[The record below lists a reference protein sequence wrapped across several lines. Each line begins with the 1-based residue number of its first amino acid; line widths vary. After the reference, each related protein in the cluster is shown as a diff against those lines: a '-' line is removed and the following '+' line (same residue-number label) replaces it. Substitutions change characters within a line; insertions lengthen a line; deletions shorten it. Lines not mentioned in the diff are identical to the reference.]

1 MDPTQTP
8 NQNPS
13 AAMMLGSPQTGQPS
27 APGAAAL
34 GTPPAVATP
43 SPQPSAPAAPAAAT
57 TQAPQ
62 QPATPAQPQ
71 PAPSPAQ
78 QVAAAQN
85 AHHAVLGRLARYLL
99 GSENQY
105 QVNPQTGQVD
115 ATPVQRKP
123 GDIFRSVV
131 TGAILGMAAGSQ
143 SHDFAGGFGQGG
155 AAAIQQQQNQD
166 QQRYARAQQQQ
177 AAQQKQ
183 RAFDLEKQSHDAAV
197 AQQNANN
204 LRLDWEMGLNSQ
216 RFLDEHNDRERA
228 FQLQLD
234 QMGATPMKIPS
245 GGEDINDQVGNGK
258 ALQKLV
264 GQDLDAVKAPDGYH
278 TLHTMSVDTS
288 GLSFKGGQ
296 WVDSDGDPVNIED
309 RATHTL
315 YQLPD
320 SLWNQRA
327 DGIRTGADLNK
338 IVGFQL
344 VDPTRPLGQV
354 TVGDVMAARTKGQE
368 LALKNSEAG
377 LDAAKAAKAL
387 RGANVKPS
395 NDPSVNMVANALLS
409 SHATTDDVEQV
420 LDSSSLSDTQK
431 NEVRKMYKQLQ
442 PKPQGSAV
450 DRAIAQLSGGTA
462 TAPTT
467 PPPGKAVL
475 YDPQGNPHA
484 VDSKLLNQYL
494 SSPQYKGWHK

>member
-8 NQNPS
+8 TQNPT
-13 AAMMLGSPQTGQPS
+13 AAMMLGSPQTGQPTAS
-27 APGAAAL
+27 LGA
-34 GTPPAVATP
+34 
-43 SPQPSAPAAPAAAT
+43 APAAPAAAT
-57 TQAPQ
+57 TRAPQ
-62 QPATPAQPQ
+62 QPAAPAQPQ
-71 PAPSPAQ
+71 AQAAPTVQAPSPQQQAQ
-78 QVAAAQN
+78 TAN
-85 AHHAVLGRLARYLL
+85 IGKHALLGRLASYLL
-99 GSENQY
+99 GSEKHY
-105 QVNPQTGQVD
+105 APNPETGQID
-115 ATPVQRKP
+115 EASVQRKP
-123 GDIFRSVV
+123 GDLFRSIVG
-131 TGAILGMAAGSQ
+131 GAIMGMAAGSQ
-143 SHDFAGGFGQGG
+143 THDFAGGFGQGG
-155 AAAIQQQQNQD
+155 AAVIQQNQAQD

-177 AAQQKQ
+177 DNARKQQ
-183 RAFDLEKQSHDAAV
+183 AFDLEKQNHEAQV

-204 LRLDWEMGLNSQ
+204 MRLDWEMGLNSE

-296 WVDSDGDPVNIED
+296 WVDSDSDPVNIED

-320 SLWNQRA
+320 NLWNQRA

-354 TVGDVMAARTKGQE
+354 TVGDVMAARAKGQE
-368 LALKNSEAG
+368 LALKNSQAG
-377 LDAAKAAKAL
+377 LDAAKAARAL

-395 NDPSVNMVANALLS
+395 NDPAVNMVVNGLMS
-409 SHATTDDVEQV
+409 SRATGDEMEEV
-420 LDSSSLSDTQK
+420 LGNSSLNDEQK
-431 NEVRKMYKQLQ
+431 NQARKMFKLLQ
-442 PKPQGSAV
+442 PKPAGSAV

-467 PPPGKAVL
+467 PPPGKAIL
-475 YDPQGNPHA
+475 YDPQGNAHA
-484 VDSKLLNQYL
+484 VDATLLNQYL

>member
-1 MDPTQTP
+1 MLQVPPRSELRPPHQIPQQRRTP
-8 NQNPS
+8 Q
-13 AAMMLGSPQTGQPS
+13 Q
-27 APGAAAL
+27 
-34 GTPPAVATP
+34 
-43 SPQPSAPAAPAAAT
+43 PAAPA
-57 TQAPQ
+57 
-62 QPATPAQPQ
+62 QPQ
-71 PAPSPAQ
+71 AAPAPSPAQ
-78 QVAAAQN
+78 QAIATQN
-85 AHHAVLGRLARYLL
+85 AQHQTLGRLARYLL
-99 GSENQY
+99 GSEKNY
-105 QVNPQTGQVD
+105 AVNPQSGQIEQ
-115 ATPVQRKP
+115 ANVQRKP
-123 GDIFRSVV
+123 GDLFRSIVS
-131 TGAILGMAAGSQ
+131 GAIMGMAAGSQ

-155 AAAIQQQQNQD
+155 AAAIQQNQAQD
-166 QQRYARAQQQQ
+166 QQRYARAQQAQEQ
-177 AAQQKQ
+177 QQKQ
-183 RAFDLEKQSHDAAV
+183 QSFNEEKRNHDAQI

-204 LRLDWEMGLNSQ
+204 MRLDWEMGLNSQ
-216 RFLDEHNDRERA
+216 KFLDEHNDRERA

-278 TLHTMSVDTS
+278 TIHTMSVDTN

-320 SLWNQRA
+320 NLWNQRA

-344 VDPTRPLGQV
+344 VDPTRALGQV

-377 LDAAKAAKAL
+377 LDAAKAARAL

-395 NDPSVNMVANALLS
+395 NDPAVNMVVNGLMS
-409 SHATTDDVEQV
+409 SRATADDMEDV
-420 LDSSSLSDTQK
+420 LGNSSLNDEQK
-431 NEVRKMYKQLQ
+431 NQARKMFKLLQ
-442 PKPQGSAV
+442 PKPLGDAV
-450 DRAIAQLSGGTA
+450 DRAIAQLSP
-462 TAPTT
+462 PTST
-467 PPPGKAVL
+467 PPPGKTAVF
-475 YDPQGNPHA
+475 DPKGVQHFVNSGQVKQFLADPA
-484 VDSKLLNQYL
+484 
-494 SSPQYKGWHK
+494 YKGWHQ